1 MTFPKVS
8 DACVLATVS
17 KCTQVHP
24 QDFASQT
31 MAALMSE
38 QPALMTAIT
47 ELLLVS
53 AGEDMEAMESQLI
66 STFCILGLFSKAVTA
81 QIEADELNEAW
92 GE

>member
-8 DACVLATVS
+8 DVCVMATLS
-17 KCTQVHP
+17 KLTQTHP
-24 QDFASQT
+24 QEFATKT
-31 MAALMSE
+31 MTALIEE
-38 QPALMTAIT
+38 QPALMAAIT

-53 AGEDMEAMESQLI
+53 AGEDIEAMEGQLTA
-66 STFCILGLFSKAVTA
+66 TFCILGLFSKAVTA

>member
-8 DACVLATVS
+8 DVCVMATLS
-17 KCTQVHP
+17 KLTQTHP
-24 QDFASQT
+24 KEFAVE
-31 MAALMSE
+31 MMSDLVE
-38 QPALMTAIT
+38 NQPALMAAIT

-53 AGEDMEAMESQLI
+53 AGEDIEAMEGQLTA
-66 STFCILGLFSKAVTA
+66 TFCILGLFSKAVTA

>member
-8 DACVLATVS
+8 DTCVLATLS
-17 KCTQVHP
+17 KLTQTHP
-24 QDFASQT
+24 QEFATET
-31 MAALMSE
+31 MTALVEE
-38 QPALMTAIT
+38 QPALMAAIT

-53 AGEDMEAMESQLI
+53 AGRDIEEMESQLTA
-66 STFCILGLFSKAVTA
+66 TFCILGLFSKAVAA